1 MKKVSWK
8 MILIVAGI
16 IAAVVL
22 CGVAIGIHAE
32 NRCYSMEEQIS
43 ESKSGIDIQLKN
55 RNDSIKQLVQV
66 VEQFSTQE
74 SKIVDSVTEARAQLN
89 NGDATG
95 ALKTLNIVVEN
106 YPDIVDSCISCESWR
121 YDGRTTVCGTC
132 EPCKHTKM
140 ALMNLIVTESGA
152 VRDKAIAMLRDNY
165 GIEFEIHDH
174 NGDKFEGFATR
185 VEKVEDKEEVES
197 DESNNIER

>member
-8 MILIVAGI
+8 MILIVVGI

-89 NGDATG
+89 SGDATG

-106 YPDIVDSCISCESWR
+106 YPEITSGEQYSRLSI
-121 YDGRTTVCGTC
+121 TITTC
-132 EPCKHTKM
+132 E
-140 ALMNLIVTESGA
+140 
-152 VRDKAIAMLRDNY
+152 
-165 GIEFEIHDH
+165 
-174 NGDKFEGFATR
+174 
-185 VEKVEDKEEVES
+185 
-197 DESNNIER
+197 

>member
-106 YPDIVDSCISCESWR
+106 YPEITSGEQYSRLSI
-121 YDGRTTVCGTC
+121 TITTC
-132 EPCKHTKM
+132 EQQ
-140 ALMNLIVTESGA
+140 
-152 VRDKAIAMLRDNY
+152 IANYRDNY
-165 GIEFEIHDH
+165 NQQVKAYRKYVRNPLNKFILDFRGYDPIDAQYLEFEQDDLELI
-174 NGDKFEGFATR
+174 
-185 VEKVEDKEEVES
+185 EDMFG
-197 DESNNIER
+197 NNK

>member
-8 MILIVAGI
+8 MILIVVGI

-89 NGDATG
+89 SGDATG
-95 ALKTLNIVVEN
+95 ALKTLNIVV
-106 YPDIVDSCISCESWR
+106 
-121 YDGRTTVCGTC
+121 
-132 EPCKHTKM
+132 
-140 ALMNLIVTESGA
+140 
-152 VRDKAIAMLRDNY
+152 
-165 GIEFEIHDH
+165 
-174 NGDKFEGFATR
+174 
-185 VEKVEDKEEVES
+185 
-197 DESNNIER
+197 